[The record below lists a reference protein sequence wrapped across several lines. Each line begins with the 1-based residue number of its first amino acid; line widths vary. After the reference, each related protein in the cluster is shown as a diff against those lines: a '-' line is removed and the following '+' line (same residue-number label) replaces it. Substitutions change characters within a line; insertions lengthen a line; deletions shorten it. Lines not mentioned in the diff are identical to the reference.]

1 MDAGGDARVAR
12 SRGRGVANSPSARA
26 RGAFSA
32 LCALLMLGVFGA
44 RRVDA
49 SASASVESEQI
60 ENERARLPLLY
71 AAGEGDAAAVREI
84 LSRNPAACEEERSAH
99 GETPLHTA
107 AILAEPEV
115 LDALLRAGCDVNAR
129 TLGGTTLRMSVLHW
143 MAYGGSE
150 KHAAGLEKLLAKGA
164 DANARNTKGETP
176 WDLVSQMPEGEYRD
190 RALALLEASNGAS
203 GLHSEF

>member
-1 MDAGGDARVAR
+1 MDAIGDVRSMRSTGRDVAR
-12 SRGRGVANSPSARA
+12 RPRARA
-26 RGAFSA
+26 RGAVSPA
-32 LCALLMLGVFGA
+32 CALLLLYVFGA
-44 RRVDA
+44 RCVDA
-49 SASASVESEQI
+49 SASGESEEI
-60 ENERARLPLLY
+60 ANERARLPLLY

-84 LSRNPAACEEERSAH
+84 LSRNPSACEEERSAH

-115 LDALLRAGCDVNAR
+115 VDALLLAGCDVNAR
-129 TLGGTTLRMSVLHW
+129 TLGGTTLRMSVMHW

-150 KHAAGLEKLLAKGA
+150 KHADGLEKLLASGA

-190 RALALLEASNGAS
+190 RALALLEARGGKS
-203 GLHSEF
+203 GVHSEL